1 MFLQF
6 LRQLDHLFR
15 SYCGFVSG
23 LGGRKKG
30 KLRATLILDQRL
42 LETAVSLDDI
52 HHIVDDPVF
61 QPQNHIQIP
70 KTDVCIDD
78 HGPLFHTGQAHS
90 DICCSGGLSH
100 AAFSRCYH
108 NDFTHS
114 FASDFH
120 LIQLLVWSSLVFF

>member
-78 HGPLFHTGQAHS
+78 HGPPFPDVITMTSLIVLPPISISFNYWFGHPWCFS
-90 DICCSGGLSH
+90 DLIRKALPGLPGK
-100 AAFSRCYH
+100 
-108 NDFTHS
+108 
-114 FASDFH
+114 
-120 LIQLLVWSSLVFF
+120 